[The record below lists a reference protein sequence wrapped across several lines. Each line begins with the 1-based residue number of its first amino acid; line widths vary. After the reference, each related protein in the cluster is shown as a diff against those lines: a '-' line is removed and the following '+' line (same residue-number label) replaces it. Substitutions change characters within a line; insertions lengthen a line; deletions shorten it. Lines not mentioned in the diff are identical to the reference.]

1 MATKIRFARHGAK
14 KKPFYKLVVTDARSP
29 RNGKFIERIGSYNPM
44 LAKDHQD
51 RFIFDVTKAEKW
63 LSQGAIPS
71 DKVATLFFL
80 NGLKQVEKYLPS
92 GFPKTEEARNQI
104 LKAKADKAQAEADA
118 KAKIEADKKAAEEAE
133 KAAEAKA
140 AADKIAE
147 EAKAAAEEAKA
158 AADKIAEEANA
169 ASEAAKIEEAA
180 PAEEAAKAESP
191 EAISKEVSA

>member
-140 AADKIAE
+140 AA
-147 EAKAAAEEAKA
+147 EEAKA